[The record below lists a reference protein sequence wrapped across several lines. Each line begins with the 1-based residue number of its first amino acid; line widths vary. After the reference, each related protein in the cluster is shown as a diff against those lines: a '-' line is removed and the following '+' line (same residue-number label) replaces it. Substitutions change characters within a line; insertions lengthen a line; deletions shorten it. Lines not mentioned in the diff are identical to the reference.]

1 MLLFFHNYGNMETKN
16 VIEALSALAQETR
29 LSIFRLLV
37 QAGPEGISAGKLAE
51 TLGAPAPTLSFHLQ
65 QLRHAGLVD
74 STRNGTQI
82 IYSADYEAMNSLLAY
97 LTANCCQGQSCHDE
111 SVCCPTEKR
120 KVS

>member
-16 VIEALSALAQETR
+16 IVEALSALAQETR

-37 QAGPEGISAGKLAE
+37 QAGAEGIPAGKLGEA
-51 TLGAPAPTLSFHLQ
+51 LGAPAPTLSFHLQ
-65 QLRHAGLVD
+65 QLRHAGLVN

-82 IYSADYEAMNSLLAY
+82 IYSANYDTMNSLIAY
-97 LTANCCQGQSCHDE
+97 MTENCCQGQACGNE
-111 SVCCPTEKR
+111 IACCPTEER

>member
-1 MLLFFHNYGNMETKN
+1 METKI

-37 QAGPEGISAGKLAE
+37 QAGAEGIAAGKLAE

-65 QLRHAGLVD
+65 QLRHAGLID

-82 IYSADYEAMNSLLAY
+82 IYSANYDTMNGLIAY
-97 LTANCCQGQSCHDE
+97 MTENCCQGQACTDTQP
-111 SVCCPTEKR
+111 CCTTEER
-120 KVS
+120 KAS